1 MVLVTGRRWASGDL
15 GGGGAGDAEGGGKE
29 KQPRMGQQGA

>member
-1 MVLVTGRRWASGDL
+1 MVLVTERRWARG
-15 GGGGAGDAEGGGKE
+15 GQGGGAEGGEEGGGKE